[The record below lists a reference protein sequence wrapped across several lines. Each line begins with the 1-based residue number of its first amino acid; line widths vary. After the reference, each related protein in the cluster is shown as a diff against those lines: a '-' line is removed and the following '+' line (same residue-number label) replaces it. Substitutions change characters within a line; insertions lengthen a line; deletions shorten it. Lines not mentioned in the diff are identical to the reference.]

1 MATATGRRT
10 NGGGSMESAAEQLR
24 PIGESMRALQSDP
37 RELIG
42 AVEQLTTSA
51 GDALREQLHRHPYTT
66 LGAGL
71 VGGYILGGG
80 LSVRLA
86 TFLLAAAGR
95 ATMTQMLAG
104 GLAAAGAGR
113 ATRARAG
120 RQS

>member
-1 MATATGRRT
+1 
-10 NGGGSMESAAEQLR
+10 MESAADQLR
-24 PIGESMRALQSDP
+24 PIGESGRALERDT

-42 AVEQLTTSA
+42 AIEQLATSA
-51 GDALREQLHRHPYTT
+51 GGALRDQIHSRPYAT

-80 LSVRLA
+80 LTVRLA
-86 TFLLAAAGR
+86 TFLLAAGGR
-95 ATMTQMLAG
+95 ATLTQMLAG

>member
-1 MATATGRRT
+1 MATATARHG
-10 NGGGSMESAAEQLR
+10 NGSVESATERLR
-24 PIGESMRALQSDP
+24 PIGESVRALERDT
-37 RELIG
+37 RELMS
-42 AVEQLTTSA
+42 AVEQLTSSA
-51 GDALREQLHRHPYTT
+51 GDALREQLAHRPYAT

-104 GLAAAGAGR
+104 GLAAASAGR
-113 ATRARAG
+113 ATRSHAG
-120 RQS
+120 RQQ